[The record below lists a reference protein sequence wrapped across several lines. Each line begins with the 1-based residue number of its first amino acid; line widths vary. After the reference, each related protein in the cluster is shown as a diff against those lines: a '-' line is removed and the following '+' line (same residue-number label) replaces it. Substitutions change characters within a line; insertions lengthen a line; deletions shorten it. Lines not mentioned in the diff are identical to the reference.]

1 MECLGSR
8 AFSLINFN
16 VPSNR
21 VFREAAAPIYE
32 RIATENIRF
41 EKTHPGECHLENSHS
56 YKQENQA
63 LAAMKFFANP
73 IPIYSFPKKKGGPG
87 FPEPPDFP
95 NAGKGLLYQRHLH
108 DLAEF
113 HSGMQPLR
121 GKPVEVDAGRHLRS
135 EEHTSELQSHSFISY
150 AVF

>member
-16 VPSNR
+16 MPSNR

-41 EKTHPGECHLENSHS
+41 EKTHPGEWHLKKSQS
-56 YKQENQA
+56 YKQGNQA
-63 LAAMKFFANP
+63 LDGNKVFENPNP
-73 IPIYSFPKKKGGPG
+73 ISPFPKKKGGPG

-95 NAGKGLLYQRHLH
+95 NAGKGL
-108 DLAEF
+108 
-113 HSGMQPLR
+113 
-121 GKPVEVDAGRHLRS
+121 
-135 EEHTSELQSHSFISY
+135 
-150 AVF
+150 